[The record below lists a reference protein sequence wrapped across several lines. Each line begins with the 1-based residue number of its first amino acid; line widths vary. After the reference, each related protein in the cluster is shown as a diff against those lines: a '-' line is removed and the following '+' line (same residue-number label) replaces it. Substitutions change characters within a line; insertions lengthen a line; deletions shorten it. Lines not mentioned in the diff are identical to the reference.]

1 MISWVSAKR
10 KRSANK
16 ALQKF
21 HNTLSSNLQYYVI
34 TDVLWTPAF
43 VMRKKGSYRKISA
56 FAYLR

>member
-1 MISWVSAKR
+1 MLH
-10 KRSANK
+10 K

-43 VMRKKGSYRKISA
+43 VMRKKGSYRKNKRFCLLA
-56 FAYLR
+56 VAALPFAQA